1 MRSIRSFALLAVAL
15 VALVPS
21 AGADEER
28 KNELSAIVAGTHEDE
43 STYFTLGV
51 EYKRELSELFALTA
65 VGELVLEGDGREG
78 VLVFPVILQPW
89 RGLHLL
95 AGPGFEHSGEDG
107 NSFLFRVGVGWGF
120 EVGER
125 YSLTP
130 AVEFDFVDGDD
141 GVDQVV
147 VFGVSFGFGF

>member
-1 MRSIRSFALLAVAL
+1 MRNVWLCALLVAGI
-15 VALVPS
+15 VALVPPG
-21 AGADEER
+21 GAEEER

-51 EYKRELSELFALTA
+51 EYKRELSELFAMSA
-65 VGELVLEGDGREG
+65 IGEVVVEGDSRDGVG
-78 VLVFPVILQPW
+78 VLLAVLNPW
-89 RGLHLL
+89 SGLHLL
-95 AGPGFEHSGEDG
+95 AGPGFERSPEGT
-107 NSFLFRVGVGWGF
+107 SFLFRVGAGWGF
-120 EVGER
+120 EFGER

-147 VFGVSFGFGF
+147 VFGVSFGFAF